1 MLENQTIEKEIGKV
15 LSNIRKFR
23 ELRNLTREQLAADL
37 GLSASGY
44 SKIERGEIELTI
56 SRLYQ
61 IATALD
67 VTAQQIMEFDV
78 SKVLGNNSDGR
89 ENGDGSISKSYHNDL
104 MFKYIDKLED
114 ENLRLKSELNLLRA
128 DLTYEKPDK
137 LLRRDH
143 HS

>member
-1 MLENQTIEKEIGKV
+1 MLENQIIEKEIGKV

-23 ELRNLTREQLAADL
+23 ELRNMTRDQLAADL

-78 SKVLGNNSDGR
+78 SKVLGNNADGR
-89 ENGDGSISKSYHNDL
+89 ENSDGSISKSYHNDL

-114 ENLRLKSELNLLRA
+114 ENLRLKSELNLLRN